1 VKGAN
6 ELVPDKALYA
16 SAFPFINFETAIARY
31 RDLPFKAEVRPQ
43 VMGGNA
49 ARLLGIS
56 QPALPR

>member
-1 VKGAN
+1 
-6 ELVPDKALYA
+6 VPDKALYA